1 MRICV
6 ITTTRA
12 DFGIL
17 KNLIV
22 ELKKNKFEIKLI
34 AGGTHYSQEFGN
46 TYAEIRKCKIR
57 VDKKIVSKI
66 YSDKPFGIS
75 KIFSKHITDSVKIF
89 KNINPDL
96 LIVLGDR
103 YEVLASVIGAYFSRI
118 PIAHIHGGE
127 VTSGA
132 IDDAFRH
139 SITKMSNIHFVSNRV
154 YKNRVIQLGENPN
167 SVFVVGGL
175 AADNISR
182 IKLLSKNDLQ
192 NQLKIKFRKKNLI
205 ICFHPETL
213 KKNSTKNQIKELL
226 NALRILK
233 DTSLIFTGPG
243 QDLENK
249 IIIKN
254 IKKFVRNND
263 NAYYF
268 PSLGQLNYFSIL
280 NLVDAIVGNSS
291 SGILEMPIF
300 KKATI
305 NIGERQLGRLK
316 CKSIIDC
323 KARKKDIII
332 ALSKIYSKSF
342 KNKIIT
348 SKSPYGYYGAT
359 AKIIKILKKINL
371 KKFLFKKFYDIY

>member
-1 MRICV
+1 MSSLAAI
-6 ITTTRA
+6 IE
-12 DFGIL
+12 
-17 KNLIV
+17 N
-22 ELKKNKFEIKLI
+22 IK
-34 AGGTHYSQEFGN
+34 YYKEN
-46 TYAEIRKCKIR
+46 NVCKHLWNYGENFKTE
-57 VDKKIVSKI
+57 VNIVSRFNELESI
-66 YSDKPFGIS
+66 LAKPDP
-75 KIFSKHITDSVKIF
+75 K
-89 KNINPDL
+89 
-96 LIVLGDR
+96 
-103 YEVLASVIGAYFSRI
+103 
-118 PIAHIHGGE
+118 
-127 VTSGA
+127 
-132 IDDAFRH
+132 
-139 SITKMSNIHFVSNRV
+139 
-154 YKNRVIQLGENPN
+154 
-167 SVFVVGGL
+167 
-175 AADNISR
+175 
-182 IKLLSKNDLQ
+182 

-213 KKNSTKNQIKELL
+213 KKNSTKKQIKELL

-233 DTSLIFTGPG
+233 DTSLIFTGLG

-254 IKKFVRNND
+254 IEKFVRNND

-268 PSLGQLNYFSIL
+268 TSLGQLNYFPIL

-291 SGILEMPIF
+291 SGILEMPIL

-323 KARKKDIII
+323 KARKKDIIT

-348 SKSPYGYYGAT
+348 SKSPYEYYGAT

-371 KKFLFKKFYDIY
+371 KKFLFKKFYDIYQLTKAFLIEFTCNFNYY